1 MTVHF
6 IGAGPGAADLL
17 TLRAVRLLQ
26 ESPICLYAGTYIDD
40 EVFSHCGPETEL
52 IDTAYL
58 NLDAITATLVAAH
71 DAGHDVARLCSGDP
85 SIYSAIAE
93 QTRRLDAAGVPWD
106 LTPGVPAYAATAALI
121 GRELTVPEVAQSVVL
136 TRAQKDSTKM
146 PPGETLAAFAATNA
160 TLVLHLAIRHTRR
173 LADELSA
180 HYGANCPVVVGS
192 QVTQPEELNLRGTL
206 ADIADQVEA
215 AGLTQAA
222 VIIVGW
228 ALSAEDFVES
238 HLYSSRPPRPA
249 GEGRPD
255 ASLV

>member
-40 EVFSHCGPETEL
+40 EVLSHCGPETEL

-58 NLDAITATLVAAH
+58 NLDAITDTLVAAH

-93 QTRRLDAAGVPWD
+93 QTRRLD
-106 LTPGVPAYAATAALI
+106 AATAALI

-192 QVTQPEELNLRGTL
+192 QVTQPEELILRGTL